1 MGVNLKQETKKYFN
15 MSKRER
21 WIYKFSNLWLTPV
34 IFSVMAFIL
43 FLFTSWV
50 DLWMNVGSLVPSFLN
65 PSYELTRN
73 ILSTLTAG
81 LLSLTSF
88 TFYGVL
94 TALTTFS
101 GQFSPRIL
109 RNFMITKRTQRT
121 LGIFIGS
128 FLYVLLSLL
137 FLNKEANY
145 FFIPTFAT
153 IVAVISLGA
162 FVVFINHIIT
172 WLQIT
177 NMTLDMKTESI
188 NIMDNSLIKVLE
200 TYRVENINV
209 VKEDIPKSEGTQVV
223 IQNSGYLQ
231 KVDFIGL
238 IQEAKKDAIV
248 LRLEY
253 KVGSFVFNSTPLFTY
268 WKKSASS
275 ENIDIE
281 KYMDM
286 FRFGKKQTEIQD
298 IEFSLN
304 KFVEIAIRAL
314 GNHDPKT
321 ASGTIYQLG
330 DLLINISQNANFT
343 PYLVDNQRNLRVILK
358 SLKFEDYLY
367 ISFASIRH
375 YSRKNIVVT
384 MDLLNVLHAIAQAVR
399 ARDHQ
404 SVWEFVVYTVKGFEQ
419 EYVHS
424 LDRKKFYYIL
434 WEIASITDNKAGYY
448 NIVDKTLSAISDR
461 EELREAKSIA
471 YPEFERKENSFNAED

>member
-1 MGVNLKQETKKYFN
+1 MGALTQVIKKYST

-21 WIYKFSNLWLTPV
+21 WIYKFSNLWMTPL
-34 IFSVMAFIL
+34 IYSILAFTL
-43 FLFTSWV
+43 FLCTSWA
-50 DLWMNVGSLVPSFLN
+50 DLWMDFGSVVPSFLD

-73 ILSTLTAG
+73 ILATLTAG
-81 LLSLTSF
+81 ILSLTSF

-109 RNFMITKRTQRT
+109 KNFMITRKTQHT

-128 FLYVLLSLL
+128 FLFVLLSLL
-137 FLNKEANY
+137 FLNKEASY
-145 FFIPTFAT
+145 FFIPTSAT
-153 IVAVISLGA
+153 FLAVTSLGA

-188 NIMDNSLIKVLE
+188 NIMDDSLIKELNP
-200 TYRVENINV
+200 YRVENESAG
-209 VKEDIPKSEGTQVV
+209 KEDLPESEGYQVRV
-223 IQNSGYLQ
+223 QSSGYLQ
-231 KVDFIGL
+231 KINFIGL
-238 IQEAKKDAIV
+238 LEEAQKDGIV

-253 KVGSFVFNSTPLFTY
+253 KVGNFVYHSTPLFTY
-268 WKKSASS
+268 WKNSSSS
-275 ENIDIE
+275 ENVDIE
-281 KYMDM
+281 KYKSM
-286 FRFGKKQTEIQD
+286 FHFGKGQTEIQD

-330 DLLINISQNANFT
+330 DLLINISQNAHFT
-343 PYLVDNQRNLRVILK
+343 PYLVDEQHNLRLILK

-367 ISFASIRH
+367 VSFASIRH
-375 YSRKNIVVT
+375 YSRKNIVIT
-384 MDLLNVLHAIAQAVR
+384 MDILNVLHAIAQAVSER
-399 ARDHQ
+399 EYDP
-404 SVWEFVVYTVKGFEQ
+404 VWEFVVYTAKGFEQ
-419 EYVHS
+419 EYLHN
-424 LDRKKFYYIL
+424 LDRKQFYHIL

-448 NIVDKTLSAISDR
+448 KLVEKTLSQISDKD
-461 EELREAKSIA
+461 ELEEAKTVA
-471 YPEFERKENSFNAED
+471 YPEGETK